1 MTLPVSVRVTV
12 IASFPTRVQGSGFVT
27 LAKANGIW
35 TVGINYALLGSPIP
49 VTDPSNKAV
58 AIFDLTT
65 GAYNLTTLATLIAS
79 AVNNY
84 RIVTA
89 AGDVTVL
96 PSDAVI
102 LLNKT
107 VGAAT
112 NIILPLSAARNGA
125 PIRVKDYKKDANANN
140 ITFVLAG
147 TETLDGLL
155 QAAADVAGVS
165 KIDINGD
172 ERTLYPLQSGGWYL

>member
-1 MTLPVSVRVTV
+1 MTLPANIRVNV

-35 TVGINYALLGSPIP
+35 TVGIDYSLLGTPIP
-49 VTDPSNKAV
+49 INVPTNKAV
-58 AIFDLTT
+58 AVFDLTT
-65 GAYNLTTLATLIAS
+65 GAYNLTTVATLIQA
-79 AVNNY
+79 AFGNY
-84 RIVTA
+84 RMVTA

-96 PSDAVI
+96 TTDTTI

-112 NIILPLSAARNGA
+112 NILLPLSAARNGV
-125 PIRVKDYKKDANANN
+125 PIKVKDYKKDANANN
-140 ITFVLAG
+140 ITFVLSGA
-147 TETLDGLL
+147 ETIDGLL

-172 ERTLYPLQSGGWYL
+172 EKTLYPLTGGGYYS